1 MKLTPKPQPPDVS
14 GASPSPIFIELTE
27 WDQTG
32 PSRDPR
38 LRGRSLAADLSA
50 RKLAELLREKID
62 VREGYD
68 GLEVST
74 TSFVGRIDLGP
85 LRITILPKLPAA
97 PLAQLLRY
105 AYGLRDLTL
114 IAETQSATEAHRLHD
129 ILIAMLLAEVDE
141 LVHRGLPRQY
151 VGVTNDLSSPRGQI
165 LVDQIVRNGGLR
177 DASLPC
183 RHFDRRLNWHLNQV
197 LRAGLE
203 LAAGLAEDRD
213 LRRTVHQLAAKL
225 GDVAPLQHFGPG
237 DVDRAIRDLTRLT
250 SAAAPAL
257 TLIRLL
263 LMPHGTDLTSADH
276 SWKIPGFLFDMNVFF
291 QRLLS
296 RFFRENL
303 TEARAIDEFVIS
315 DMFAFSTGL
324 NPRRRTTPR
333 PRPDYALV
341 HRNMLSGFLDAKY
354 RDLWERSLPAEWLY
368 QLSIY
373 ALASPAEASVL
384 LYATMSD
391 GATDEQI
398 EIRRSALRVGG
409 RTARVVVRPVSL
421 VRLASLVDPTS
432 ADSIGGERKQY
443 ATALTQFDPNRVIA
457 PSVGRKPRT

>member
-1 MKLTPKPQPPDVS
+1 MKLTPKLPAPDVS
-14 GASPSPIFIELTE
+14 GSAPSPIFIELTE

-38 LRGRSLAADLSA
+38 LRGRSLAADLDA
-50 RKLAELLREKID
+50 RKLAELLCEKID

-114 IAETQSATEAHRLHD
+114 LAETQSATEPHRLHD

-197 LRAGLE
+197 LLAGLE

-237 DVDRAIRDLTRLT
+237 HVDRAFRGLTRLT

-263 LMPHGTDLTSADH
+263 LMPHGTDLTSSDH

-296 RFFRENL
+296 RFLQENL
-303 TEARAIDEFVIS
+303 TETHVIDEFAIS

-341 HRNMLSGFLDAKY
+341 HGNMLSGFLDAKY

-391 GATDEQI
+391 EATDEQI

-432 ADSIGGERKQY
+432 ADSVGSERKQY
-443 ATALTQFDPNRVIA
+443 ATALTAFDPNRVIA
-457 PSVGRKPRT
+457 PSVGRKLRA